1 VTDGEWKQ
9 QAVWGFLQKLLATQK
24 QVLVVYPVPEVGW
37 DLPLYNFS
45 TYLQT
50 GNVPSDV
57 STSRVLYRTRNQFML
72 DTLDDKRMDAIVRI
86 RPEDFFCKVGDG
98 QRCMAQVNWQP
109 FYYDTNHLTS
119 AGAKP
124 IAAAISQS
132 LAGK

>member
-1 VTDGEWKQ
+1 
-9 QAVWGFLQKLLATQK
+9 
-24 QVLVVYPVPEVGW
+24 
-37 DLPLYNFS
+37 LPLYNFS

-57 STSRVLYRTRNQFML
+57 STSRALYKTRNQFML
-72 DTLDDKRMDAIVRI
+72 ETLDDKRLDAIVRI

-98 QRCMAQVNWQP
+98 RRCMAQANWQP
-109 FYYDTNHLTS
+109 FYYDTNHLAS